1 MYLVLPLDLVWV
13 YSTLGATT
21 DAPSLSSMVKCLYKN
36 DSFQNTQ
43 YSSLGAEPH
52 FPGSRWGFVV
62 SLHIQADNNKY
73 SWLYFTPHPY

>member
-1 MYLVLPLDLVWV
+1 MLDLMYLVLPLDLVWV

-43 YSSLGAEPH
+43 YSSLGAEPPLSWQSVG
-52 FPGSRWGFVV
+52 FCRFTAYTSR
-62 SLHIQADNNKY
+62 
-73 SWLYFTPHPY
+73 